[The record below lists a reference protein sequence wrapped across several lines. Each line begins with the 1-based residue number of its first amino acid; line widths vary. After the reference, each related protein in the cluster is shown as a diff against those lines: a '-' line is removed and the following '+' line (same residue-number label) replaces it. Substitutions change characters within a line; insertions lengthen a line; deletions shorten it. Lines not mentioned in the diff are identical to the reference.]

1 MAEIIRKYL
10 TYARHKRRIARA
22 YHFLILFSYFCLH
35 LLSHLKPIFII
46 VGALNK
52 IMYEFEGQFTQVS
65 EPISSSDDES
75 EEPPAPTRTSRSLRA
90 ELQQQAFGAV
100 PAHDPDASVDDFL
113 MAGANRERSLVRS
126 HSGAASSVG
135 SGPESPTT
143 GSFSGGESP
152 ASAPRRPVAHSSH
165 QPQRWSGG
173 GASQISSSSPSGHTN
188 KQELITKQ

>member
-10 TYARHKRRIARA
+10 TYARHKSRIALA

-75 EEPPAPTRTSRSLRA
+75 EEPPAPPRTSRSLRA

-113 MAGANRERSLVRS
+113 MAGANRENASKMKKEIIHGNASKTTSQLWVTRSS
-126 HSGAASSVG
+126 
-135 SGPESPTT
+135 
-143 GSFSGGESP
+143 
-152 ASAPRRPVAHSSH
+152 
-165 QPQRWSGG
+165 WSGG
-173 GASQISSSSPSGHTN
+173 HGP
-188 KQELITKQ
+188 